1 MSPSE
6 TFLRL
11 RALAPRDGSATRDEA
26 ADELPPGAAV
36 ERAFGLR
43 FGRDAGHPP
52 PRDDDAPCAP
62 EVDARGRVSC
72 ACAGCARWKSYLDGA
87 LGPPWPAHPQYEV
100 FVREHVRALAAYLR
114 RRARELLHPGTA
126 TPLVVLEVGAGDGRL
141 ARHLT
146 EAVRDMDAADPTVAS
161 PSVVF
166 FAVDDHSSV
175 RRRRRRRPV
184 NPPERPESPEPS
196 EPPGVLG
203 VDALVAIANAGT
215 PTVTAIPIPDVVLC
229 CWQPMGVDW
238 TAAMRARASVREYVL
253 VGETDDGICGE
264 PWATW
269 GSRAGS
275 NPVGEIEDEDE
286 DEDED
291 DEDDA
296 GSHSARDTGFEPARA
311 PYEVDGFERVELPE
325 VSRGQI
331 CRTDERWW
339 GARRSRTVSFRRVGG
354 DAPGAPGA
362 ASGVDEG

>member
-11 RALAPRDGSATRDEA
+11 CALAPRDGSATRDEA
-26 ADELPPGAAV
+26 ADEPPPGAAV

-43 FGRDAGHPP
+43 FGRDAEHPA

-87 LGPPWPAHPQYEV
+87 LGAPWPAHPQYEV
-100 FVREHVRALAAYLR
+100 LVREHVRALAAYLR
-114 RRARELLHPGTA
+114 RRARELLAPGTS
-126 TPLVVLEVGAGDGRL
+126 PLVVLEVGAGDGRL

-146 EAVRDMDAADPTVAS
+146 RAVRDMDAADPTVVS
-161 PSVVF
+161 PTVVF
-166 FAVDDHSSV
+166 FAVDDHSSS
-175 RRRRRRRPV
+175 RRRRQRGDDPSLPSLRRP
-184 NPPERPESPEPS
+184 
-196 EPPGVLG
+196 EPPGPQTGVLR

-215 PTVTAIPIPDVVLC
+215 PTVAAIPIPDVVLC

-269 GSRAGS
+269 GSRTGS
-275 NPVGEIEDEDE
+275 NPGGELEDELEDE

-291 DEDDA
+291 DAPPNSGRE
-296 GSHSARDTGFEPARA
+296 TGFEPARA

-354 DAPGAPGA
+354 DASGAPGA
-362 ASGVDEG
+362 SRGINEG